1 MGCRMKSLTVI
12 PIQAEFDF
20 FVQGCAEQGL
30 AMELSMLGRLPIT
43 YLPSLGLTLAQGGL
57 GKAQFA
63 VQTQHLIDSGGGWD
77 VVICAGAAGA
87 LDDRLSVGDVV
98 VGTQTIE
105 YDIRNKFGKPLL
117 PQFDSAE
124 SVVEDFKR
132 IKVFDDSFKV
142 YVGPIASGDED
153 VVDVGRRREVRELTG
168 ALANAWEGAG
178 GARACRFSQV
188 PFVEIRGISDGANET
203 AAQDFEKNLHITM
216 RNVALVVTRWAG
228 QRLS

>member
-1 MGCRMKSLTVI
+1 MKILAVI
-12 PIQAEFDF
+12 PTQEEFDF

-30 AMELSMLGRLPIT
+30 AMETSALGRIPIT

-63 VQTQHLIDSGGGWD
+63 VHTQHLIDCGEGWD

-87 LDDRLSVGDVV
+87 LDDRLSIGDVV
-98 VGTQTIE
+98 VGTKTVE

-117 PQFDSAE
+117 PQFGSAE

-132 IKVFDDSFKV
+132 IEMTGSSFKLHS
-142 YVGPIASGDED
+142 GPIASGDED
-153 VVDVGRRREVRELTG
+153 IVDVGRRREVRDLTG

-178 GARACRFSQV
+178 GARASAFSHV
-188 PFVEIRGISDGANET
+188 PFVEIRGISDGADET
-203 AAQDFEKNLHITM
+203 AAQDFAKNLHITM
-216 RNVALVVTRWAG
+216 RNVAIVITRWAG
-228 QRLS
+228 QHLS